1 MKKQNNE
8 DEQPQKVVTRYE
20 LKMEKR
26 KIAASKSARNNRIF
40 NMACIVAGIMIAA
53 AVVIGVTMSVINKN
67 KATKD
72 VYITVGSH
80 EITKLEY
87 DYYYNMMK
95 NNYISSYGSYLS
107 YMGLDTSKDEADQS
121 YSDTMSWKDAFDEMA
136 VSQLTRT
143 KALADDA
150 AAASFTADVTEEY
163 NSFNKNLA
171 QTAKS
176 LGYSVAKYYKL
187 NFGRYAGK
195 SNLASYIKE
204 NLLAEAYYDHL
215 LEQNTPSDEEIDSY
229 YEENKK
235 DYDKVS
241 YKSFVFTADPADDAA
256 EGQTDEAMQQIR
268 EQAEEMQGR
277 LKRGED
283 FKELCLEY
291 AAESEKAT
299 YQDAETDASLTES
312 AAYSSIPLVFQ
323 DWLYDESRTA
333 GDVTVAADEANRQYY
348 VVEFVERIYDE
359 TTKDTIST
367 TLAEER
373 TTEYITALTDSYEV
387 TDLSGELVYL
397 TIPSTEESAEGEE
410 TQAAEET
417 ESAVET
423 EASAETEPAGET
435 KAAGETEA
443 SAETEA
449 AGETESAAETES
461 SDETEAETKQ

>member
-20 LKMEKR
+20 QKMEKR
-26 KIAASKSARNNRIF
+26 KMAASKSARNNRIF

-53 AVVIGVTMSVINKN
+53 AVVIGVSMSVINKN

-87 DYYYNMMK
+87 DYYYNMIK
-95 NNYISSYGSYLS
+95 NSYSSYLS
-107 YMGLDTSKDEADQS
+107 YMGQDYESQP

-150 AAASFTADVTEEY
+150 AAAGFTADVTEEY

-176 LGYSVAKYYKL
+176 QGYSVAKYYKL
-187 NFGRYAGK
+187 SFGRYAGK

-215 LEQNTPSDEEIDSY
+215 LEQNTPSDEEIDNY

-241 YKSFVFTADPADDAA
+241 YKSFIFTADPADDIA
-256 EGQTDEAMQQIR
+256 EGQTDEPMQQIR

-277 LKRGED
+277 LKAGGD

-291 AAESEKAT
+291 AAESDKAT

-387 TDLSGELVYL
+387 IDLSGELVYL
-397 TIPSTEESAEGEE
+397 TIPSTEESTEGEE

-435 KAAGETEA
+435 KAAEEAEA